1 MANTN
6 ITQEQLAAARRVL
19 DAGFNLNELQAAYDQ
34 LVAERLTA
42 MIANRR
48 ERYADALIDYF
59 DILGVFPDT
68 EKARPKKDRLTELKN
83 ILAAQEE
90 KFLNPGI
97 AKKDKFDDVLA
108 EWLGE

>member
-1 MANTN
+1 
-6 ITQEQLAAARRVL
+6 
-19 DAGFNLNELQAAYDQ
+19 
-34 LVAERLTA
+34 

-83 ILAAQEE
+83 ILVAQERD
-90 KFLNPGI
+90 FLNPGI